1 MTPPLKRIA
10 EHIRA
15 ADNFLITTHVA
26 PDGDAL
32 GSMFAMAELL
42 AMLGKHAVLFNES
55 GLPDR
60 FAWIVSGQIILTDL
74 PAEEPDVVIVLD
86 CGDADRAGT
95 LISPWLTS
103 KTVINID
110 HHLANPLFGTF
121 NWVDQRTSSVGEMI
135 GRLAQELGI
144 PLVGMLGQYIYLAII
159 SDTGNF
165 CFNNTRP
172 ETLEMA
178 AEILRMGLLPGP
190 FHEHRQS
197 TGTLN
202 QLQMRGTVLQE
213 ARLYADGKISLISFS
228 RELFERTSTG
238 PEDTEGLV
246 NTVLYV
252 QGVHVAIS
260 VREEEKGIKFSLRS
274 KGSINVQAVA
284 AAFGGGGHRNA
295 AGGILDMD
303 MKAAQ
308 ESLVQAVTQA
318 INAAV

>member
-1 MTPPLKRIA
+1 MMPPLKRIV
-10 EHIRA
+10 EYIRA
-15 ADNFLITTHVA
+15 TDNFLITTHVA

-32 GSMFAMAELL
+32 GSMFAMAEIL
-42 AMLGKHAVLFNES
+42 AILGKHAVMFNES

-60 FAWIVSGQIILTDL
+60 FAWIGSGQTILTEL
-74 PAEEPDVVIVLD
+74 PAAEPDVIIVLD
-86 CGDADRAGT
+86 CGDRERAGT
-95 LISPWLTS
+95 AILPWLGS
-103 KTVINID
+103 KPVINID
-110 HHLANPLFGTF
+110 HHLANPLFGTL
-121 NWVDQRTSSVGEMI
+121 NWVEQRTSSVGELV

-144 PLVGMLGQYIYLAII
+144 PLVGMLGQYIYLALI

-213 ARLYADGKISLISFS
+213 ARLYADGRIGLISFS
-228 RELFERTSTG
+228 RDLFERTSTG

-246 NTVLYV
+246 NAVLYIQDV
-252 QGVHVAIS
+252 QVAIS
-260 VREEEKGIKFSLRS
+260 VREEEQGVKFSLRS

-284 AAFGGGGHRNA
+284 ASFGGGGHRNA
-295 AGGILDMD
+295 AGGILDVD
-303 MKAAQ
+303 METAQ
-308 ESLVQAVTQA
+308 NSLVQAVTKA
-318 INAAV
+318 IHEAL